1 MQLSE
6 HFSYAELTK
15 STTASRKGISNAPSK
30 EHAANLVTLCNEVL
44 EPLRKLYGRPIR
56 ISSGYRS
63 PALNKLV
70 GGSLASHHCLGMA
83 VDIDQGSFA
92 ENMKIFNLLK
102 AYGSFT
108 QLIFEFG
115 NLEDGPDWVHVS
127 YDKDELNR
135 EILRAVQIGKKTQYV
150 KWK

>member
-15 STTASRKGISNAPSK
+15 STTAARKGISNAPSK
-30 EHAANLVTLCNEVL
+30 EHATNLVTLCNEVL

-70 GGSLASHHCLGMA
+70 GGSLASHHCIGMA
-83 VDIDQGSFA
+83 VDIDQGSAA

-108 QLIFEFG
+108 QLIFEYG
-115 NLEDGPDWVHVS
+115 TLENGPDWVHVS
-127 YDKDELNR
+127 YDKNELNR
-135 EILRAVQIGKKTQYV
+135 EILRAVQVGKKTQYV
-150 KWK
+150 KYK

>member
-15 STTASRKGISNAPSK
+15 STTAARKGISNAPSK

-70 GGSLASHHCLGMA
+70 GGSLASHHCIGMA
-83 VDIDQGSFA
+83 VDIDQGSAA

-108 QLIFEFG
+108 QLIFEYG
-115 NLEDGPDWVHVS
+115 TLEDGPD
-127 YDKDELNR
+127 
-135 EILRAVQIGKKTQYV
+135 
-150 KWK
+150 